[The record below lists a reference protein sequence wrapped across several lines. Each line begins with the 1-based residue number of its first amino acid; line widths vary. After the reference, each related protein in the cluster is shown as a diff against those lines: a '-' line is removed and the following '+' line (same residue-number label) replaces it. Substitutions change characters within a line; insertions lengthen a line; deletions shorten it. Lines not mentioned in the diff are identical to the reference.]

1 MAAAAFSYRSNKNSS
16 DSESDDSDGGCTVWK
31 RASRKTSDAED
42 LEKIPI
48 EPPVE
53 NSAPVPMDNANNLK
67 RKRNN
72 IWCDVLQDQMMSE
85 TLNHCGIKNKP
96 AGYGSR
102 GEESYDYT
110 LSHKYQK
117 KDDDADLD
125 DQMSADDV
133 SETSSV
139 HSNKSFKN
147 RKNDNFVHLDSAE
160 LAAARK
166 IIKVL
171 CEPKRHL
178 IYRVVKFIGVEK
190 AMELMKMTEDIE
202 ENGGMMVNNNQRRRT
217 PGGVYFQLLKADK
230 HIEKSAVDKIFEGE
244 MTSFDR
250 KKFFDEKRKMRK
262 KLKAEKK
269 ARLKKFTEDMELS
282 QPTKTQEETQMEE
295 ESMPVEEPPVE
306 KNTNGDGYVPHKEV
320 THTADLEDGEI
331 EDD

>member
-16 DSESDDSDGGCTVWK
+16 DSDSDDSDGDYTVWK
-31 RASRKTSDAED
+31 RASKKASDPED

-48 EPPVE
+48 EPTAVE
-53 NSAPVPMDNANNLK
+53 NSAPVPMNSTNNLK

-72 IWCDVLQDQMMSE
+72 IWCDVLQDQMISE

-110 LSHKYQK
+110 LGYKYQK
-117 KDDDADLD
+117 KDDDADVD

-147 RKNDNFVHLDSAE
+147 RKKENFVHLDSAE

-171 CEPKRHL
+171 SEPKRHL

-202 ENGGMMVNNNQRRRT
+202 ENGGMMIKNQQRRRT
-217 PGGVYFQLLKADK
+217 PGGVYFQLLKVDK
-230 HIEKSAVDKIFEGE
+230 HIEKSAIDKIFEGE

-250 KKFFDEKRKMRK
+250 KKFFEEKRKMKK

-282 QPTKTQEETQMEE
+282 QPIKMQEETQMEE
-295 ESMPVEEPPVE
+295 EPVPIEETLVE
-306 KNTNGDGYVPHKEV
+306 NTNGDAYVPKENV
-320 THTADLEDGEI
+320 THASDLEDGEL
-331 EDD
+331 ED